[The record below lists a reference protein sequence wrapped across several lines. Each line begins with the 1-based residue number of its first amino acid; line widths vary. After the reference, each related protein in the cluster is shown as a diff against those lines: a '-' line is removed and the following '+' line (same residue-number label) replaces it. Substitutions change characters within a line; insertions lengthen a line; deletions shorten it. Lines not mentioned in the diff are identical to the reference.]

1 LPPLNLIVAALW
13 LLDLN
18 SMVALRRP
26 RRVRLLF
33 LAVATVCALPALA
46 GAQASPRTR
55 TVLLLRQTDLGGSLR
70 ARFDAAFTEALRSE
84 KSAPIELFAENIE
97 TERFPGAE
105 QAFAQ
110 YLAKKYSARTIDVIV
125 TQGIRP
131 LTFARQHRQLFGNP
145 PIVTTIAPRGL
156 LKSDENII
164 GLQGGSWI
172 DETLALALTLLPQT
186 RAVYVIDGTRDNNGD
201 VEQEVRRQ
209 WDEGHT
215 HLALVYLRDLGLP
228 DLTARLRAIP
238 PNSIVLLMR
247 QTMSTRGENVDQ
259 FEALAELLRASPAP
273 VFTHLEDFLG
283 SGVVGGYIWR
293 FETDAKR
300 VAAMATLIVDGTNPR
315 TIASGRSTYNT
326 ILDWQQLQRW
336 GIPESRVPRG
346 SLVLFRPKS
355 FLDLYGGY
363 VAGGVAVF
371 TAQFALI
378 VGLLAQR
385 ARRRRAE
392 AEAYTHAARY
402 RSVVDAQSDLI
413 CRFLPDTTLTF
424 VNDSYCRYWNKTRDE
439 LLGRP
444 FIELIP
450 PASRASVVEH
460 IQNLRQGSETHEHAV
475 CLPDGTVGWHHWI
488 NSAILDQQGRVVELQ
503 GVGRDITDRKRAE
516 TALRSAEERNS
527 AILRAIPDMMFV
539 LGRDGTYM
547 DYHARD
553 VSELLVSP
561 DKFLGKKL
569 RDIMPPDLAEM
580 MMNALDRTFETREP
594 VVVEYELRA
603 EETRYYEARLV
614 PAANDQVLSIVRDV
628 TETKRARDLNRTLAG
643 RLIVSQ
649 EEERQRIARELHD
662 DLSHKIA
669 LLNIDVDR
677 LAHQLPRSEHQ
688 TRLRNISAQVSDI
701 ANDLHDLSYELH
713 PARLRTLGLLESLR
727 VLCSEFSHQR
737 HVHVVFTSTD
747 TTLPKEVDS
756 AISLCLYRIA
766 QEALHNIARHSGAE
780 QAYVH
785 IAHEDHD
792 IRLQIADSGVG
803 FEPHS
808 TRHAG
813 LGLVSMRERVA
824 VLNGKLVIHSAPGRG
839 TRVAATIPLAPSAHD
854 ADSVS
859 VSV

>member
-1 LPPLNLIVAALW
+1 MLVSPRSSRVLFFVAVVTACT
-13 LLDLN
+13 
-18 SMVALRRP
+18 
-26 RRVRLLF
+26 
-33 LAVATVCALPALA
+33 LASSSW
-46 GAQASPRTR
+46 AQAPHTQPR

-70 ARFDAAFTEALRSE
+70 ARFDAAFTEALRSTT
-84 KSAPIELFAENIE
+84 AAAIELDAENIE
-97 TERFPGAE
+97 TEQAPGAE
-105 QAFAQ
+105 QAFTT
-110 YLAKKYSARTIDVIV
+110 YLAKKYSGRKIDVIV

-145 PIVTTIAPRGL
+145 PIVTTIAPPGL

-164 GLQGGSWI
+164 GLQGGSWVN
-172 DETLALALTLLPQT
+172 ETLALAIKLLPQT

-201 VEQEVRRQ
+201 VEREVRRQ
-209 WDEGHT
+209 WDERRGN
-215 HLALVYLRDLGLP
+215 LALVYLRDLALP
-228 DLTARLRAIP
+228 DLVARLKAIP
-238 PNSIVLLMR
+238 ANSVVLLMR

-259 FEALAELLRASPAP
+259 FEALAELLRASPVP

-283 SGVVGGYIWR
+283 YGVVGGYIWR

-300 VAAMATLIVDGTNPR
+300 VAAMAALIADGTKPR
-315 TIASGRSTYNT
+315 DIPSGRSTYDT
-326 ILDWQQLQRW
+326 MLDWQQLQRW
-336 GIPESRVPRG
+336 KIAESRVPRG
-346 SLVLFRPKS
+346 SVVLFRPKS

-363 VAGGVAVF
+363 VGAGLAVF

-392 AEAYTHAARY
+392 ADAHTHAARY
-402 RSVVDAQSDLI
+402 RSVVDAQSEMI

-439 LLGRP
+439 LLGHP

-450 PASRASVVEH
+450 PAARAGVIEH
-460 IQNLRQGSETHEHAV
+460 IQNLHHGSATHEHPV
-475 CLPDGTVGWHHWI
+475 SLPDGTEGWHHWI

-503 GVGRDITDRKRAE
+503 GVGRDLTDRKRAE
-516 TALRSAEERNS
+516 IALRTAEERNS

-539 LGRDGTYM
+539 LRRDGTYV
-547 DYHARD
+547 DYHVRD
-553 VSELLVSP
+553 PTQLLLPP
-561 DKFLGKKL
+561 DQFIGKTI
-569 RDIMPPDLAEM
+569 RHIMPPDLAETLM
-580 MMNALDRTFETREP
+580 DALDRTFATREP
-594 VVVEYELRA
+594 VVVEYELRTD
-603 EETRYYEARLV
+603 ETRYYEARLV

-628 TETKRARDLNRTLAG
+628 SEARRARELNRTLAG

-688 TRLRNISAQVSDI
+688 TRLRHISAQVSDI

-727 VLCSEFSHQR
+727 VLCSDFSHQR
-737 HVHVVFTSTD
+737 HVHIVFTSSGA
-747 TTLPKEVDS
+747 TLPQGVNA

-766 QEALHNIARHSGAE
+766 QEALHNIARHSGALH
-780 QAYVH
+780 AYMH
-785 IAHEDHD
+785 ISHEDHD
-792 IRLQIADSGVG
+792 ICLQIADSGVG
-803 FEPHS
+803 FEPHV

-813 LGLVSMRERVA
+813 LGLVSMRERVG
-824 VLNGKLVIHSAPGRG
+824 VLNGTLVIHSAPGRG
-839 TRVAATIPLAPSAHD
+839 TRIAARIPLAPAAHD
-854 ADSVS
+854 TDSVS
-859 VSV
+859 VPV